1 MMAGPHIL
9 AGFPV
14 IFAMMATSS
23 LQSLRRCSPSTPLMK
38 AVGLTAVGLVFMSAM
53 ITSDYWRATL
63 TPSRWRWNLVR
74 SVRVMYRQHEKIV
87 RWLALTMVL
96 SCLKLIMFVLDSNPQ
111 VFLGDSGTYL
121 ATAQAKLIP
130 PDRSFVYGFLV
141 RLLTRNSHSLHSVVA
156 AQAFAGIA
164 TSLLVAYIL
173 IRFFNTRFVIAALAA
188 IVLTLEPQQLLFER
202 FVLTESFSTAAFALL
217 VFLALEYLR
226 GRRLWVLACM
236 QVAGVILIS
245 LRMTFLPAVLITTI
259 LAPIIAFWRE
269 RKRGLWPV
277 GVHLAI
283 SVVLFA
289 GLHSGYKH
297 WYGWLANQPPAYS
310 YADGFF
316 LIANVSTLVTPEDT
330 DDAELRRVLSEP
342 LKYATDFKGMNTRN
356 AEMFTDGGL
365 VPRIKDAL

>member
-1 MMAGPHIL
+1 
-9 AGFPV
+9 
-14 IFAMMATSS
+14 
-23 LQSLRRCSPSTPLMK
+23 
-38 AVGLTAVGLVFMSAM
+38 
-53 ITSDYWRATL
+53 
-63 TPSRWRWNLVR
+63 
-74 SVRVMYRQHEKIV
+74 MYRQHEKIV

-330 DDAELRRVLSEP
+330 DD
-342 LKYATDFKGMNTRN
+342 
-356 AEMFTDGGL
+356 
-365 VPRIKDAL
+365 